1 MAVTATIASVGL
13 SVGTQIHAREEAKS
27 AERQSRRD
35 QEKANAVEAA
45 KTSVERARERRR
57 AIAATRIAQAQNEA
71 VAVGQGVTGSSQVQG
86 AQSSISSG
94 LASGMQA
101 ANRSFVSGQQAFNLR
116 QSAADTR
123 ASGQRR
129 AQNFQAL
136 SGMFGQA
143 ASMSASFASPSAAP
157 TPSGTAPSM
166 ISNTNVVPNS
176 AYRYT
181 PNSYYPLR

>member
-1 MAVTATIASVGL
+1 MAAITTAILATAAIGMQVHSM
-13 SVGTQIHAREEAKS
+13 EEAKS

-35 QEKANAVEAA
+35 QEKANAIEAA

-71 VAVGQGVTGSSQVQG
+71 VAVGQGVTGSSQVEG

-94 LASGMQA
+94 LASGMQS
-101 ANRSFVSGQQAFNLR
+101 ANRSFVSGQQSFNLR
-116 QSAADTR
+116 QSAADTM
-123 ASGQRR
+123 AKGQRR

-157 TPSGTAPSM
+157 TPSGQAPNM